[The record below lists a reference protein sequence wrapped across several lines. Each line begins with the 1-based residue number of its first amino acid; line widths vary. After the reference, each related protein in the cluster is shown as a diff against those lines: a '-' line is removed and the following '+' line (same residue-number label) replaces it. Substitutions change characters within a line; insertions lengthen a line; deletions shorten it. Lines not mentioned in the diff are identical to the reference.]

1 MAKKTIEKAAI
12 IISKTSKFF
21 EDHWIHN
28 SLRRQVLKLV
38 NSHHAAVRKH
48 VRIEAAGDHVNQR
61 LSKHTQKKTELKLQV
76 TM

>member
-1 MAKKTIEKAAI
+1 VAKKTIEKAAI
-12 IISKTSKFF
+12 IISKTSNFF